1 MDLAFERTIQALERR
16 AAVLAAAAERD
27 PAAAAELVSARAA
40 LDAER
45 ARVFAALTPIERLAL
60 ARHPRRPYP
69 LDYVAALVERFVEL
83 HGDRREADDAAV
95 AAGFG
100 VFRSRPVAVIALQK
114 GRSVREKVQRNFGR
128 PRPAGARKARR
139 AIELAARAARPVL
152 AFVDAAGAAADGA
165 AEGAEAAAALG
176 ELLFAAAVAPTPF
189 VSVVTGESSGAWATP
204 WLVADRVAMQ
214 AYAVMAP
221 AVEER
226 AAEVLFGSARRLP
239 SAVRA
244 MRLSAEDAARAG
256 VVDVVVPEPPGAAH
270 ADPAA
275 AAALLGDVLERELD
289 ALEAR
294 GAVDPDARR
303 ARLNRMVGV
312 TTSFA

>member
-16 AAVLAAAAERD
+16 VALLAAAAERD
-27 PAAAAELVSARAA
+27 PAAAAELGSARAA

-45 ARVFAALTPIERLAL
+45 VRVFAALTPVERLAL

-69 LDYVAALVERFVEL
+69 LDYVAALVEQFVEL
-83 HGDRREADDAAV
+83 HGDRREADDPAV
-95 AAGFG
+95 VAGFG
-100 VFRSRPVAVIALQK
+100 VFRSRPVAVVALQK

-139 AIELAARAARPVL
+139 AIELAARGGRPVIAL
-152 AFVDAAGAAADGA
+152 VDAAGAAADGA
-165 AEGAEAAAALG
+165 AVGAGAAAALG
-176 ELLFAAAVAPTPF
+176 ELLFAAATAATPF
-189 VSVVTGESSGAWATP
+189 VSVVTGEATGTWALP

-214 AYAVMAP
+214 AYAMMAP

-226 AAEVLFGSARRLP
+226 AAELLFGGLKRLP

-244 MRLSAEDAARAG
+244 MRLSAENAERAG
-256 VVDVVVPEPPGAAH
+256 LVDVVVSEPPGAAH

-275 AAALLGDVLERELD
+275 AAALLGDALEGELD
-289 ALEAR
+289 ALAAR
-294 GAVDPDARR
+294 GAVDPEARR

>member
-1 MDLAFERTIQALERR
+1 MDLAFERTIQTLERR
-16 AAVLAAAAERD
+16 VALLAAAAERD
-27 PAAAAELVSARAA
+27 PAAAAELGSARAA

-45 ARVFAALTPIERLAL
+45 ARVFAALTPVERLAL

-69 LDYVAALVERFVEL
+69 LDYVAALVEQFVEL
-83 HGDRREADDAAV
+83 HGDRREADDPAV
-95 AAGFG
+95 VAGFG
-100 VFRSRPVAVIALQK
+100 VFRSRPVAVVALQK

-128 PRPAGARKARR
+128 PRPAVARKARR
-139 AIELAARAARPVL
+139 AIELAARGGRPVIAL
-152 AFVDAAGAAADGA
+152 VDAAGAAADGA

-176 ELLFAAAVAPTPF
+176 ELLFAAATAATPF
-189 VSVVTGESSGAWATP
+189 VSVVTGEATGTWALP

-214 AYAVMAP
+214 AYAMMAP

-226 AAEVLFGSARRLP
+226 AAELLFGGLKRLP

-244 MRLSAEDAARAG
+244 MRLSAENAERAG
-256 VVDVVVPEPPGAAH
+256 LVDVVVSEPPGAAH

-275 AAALLGDVLERELD
+275 AAALLGDALEGELD
-289 ALEAR
+289 ALAAR
-294 GAVDPDARR
+294 GAVDPEARR